1 MTILIL
7 PNSNEDFKVLRSM
20 LAKTGQQILRSQ
32 TIHEAIKSVTND
44 ISIDIVLVHLN
55 VFGGKGLNFLDQ
67 IKKNPLTEFVPIAMY
82 SDTWSH
88 ELVHQCLAL
97 GASDIVCLPTADETL
112 LAKLRLA
119 VKASK
124 RTALVVDD
132 EPLILE
138 LLKDKLEMERFC
150 VLTAD
155 CFDGAA
161 EILKTDHVD
170 IVVSDIIMPGPSG
183 MELLAHVKESYP
195 NIPVLMIT
203 GHSGRATPEDVIKA
217 GADGYFKKPFNNV
230 EISFALRKALARVP
244 AGARYQAA
252 PDA

>member
-44 ISIDIVLVHLN
+44 ISIDIVLVHLSA
-55 VFGGKGLNFLDQ
+55 FGGKGLNFLDQ

-88 ELVHQCLAL
+88 ELVHRCLAL
-97 GASDIVCLPTADETL
+97 GASDIVCLPTVDETL

-138 LLKDKLEMERFC
+138 LLKDKLKMERFC

-155 CFDGAA
+155 CFDAA
-161 EILKTDHVD
+161 VKILKTDHVD
-170 IVVSDIIMPGPSG
+170 IVVSD
-183 MELLAHVKESYP
+183 
-195 NIPVLMIT
+195 LMIT

-230 EISFALRKALARVP
+230 EISFALRKALARIP
-244 AGARYQAA
+244 AGARNHVASNR
-252 PDA
+252 